1 VILRWIPLSWV
12 WTLWDLV
19 LATAVATIAVQD
31 APHSVAHLVLGLAM
45 AVAIAFRRR
54 APVAVFLVVFA
65 LFVTQLV
72 VEPGPPPAYD
82 IAVAIALVSVVS
94 HAPRRRDWYLAALL
108 TCATWIVLAVTE
120 TMVRNEGSGPAPQIA
135 EYTVLL
141 VMLGGAFL
149 FALAIRLNRE
159 ANVALTD
166 RIAVADREREYLAR
180 LAVADERAV
189 VARELHDIVAHSLAV
204 MVAQADGA
212 SYAID
217 SDTAQAREAMRT
229 VARTGRDALD
239 EMHGIV
245 AVLRRGEPT
254 GADTVDLQPIDR
266 DRLSTVVDR
275 ARAAGLHVELRAD
288 GDLSTLSAASGLT
301 VLRIL
306 QESLTNVLRHAG
318 PGAMVEVRLNVD
330 DRRADLDVRDDG
342 AGAAAPVGAPS
353 NGGGN
358 GLIGMRERVAVHGGE
373 FTAGP
378 RAGRGWQITATIPH
392 GVAR

>member
-1 VILRWIPLSWV
+1 MSWV

-19 LATAVATIAVQD
+19 LATAVATIAVQERT
-31 APHSVAHLVLGLAM
+31 HSVAHLVLGLAM
-45 AVAIAFRRR
+45 AVAIVFRRR

-72 VEPGPPPAYD
+72 VEPGPPVAYD

-108 TCATWIVLAVTE
+108 TCATWIPLAVNE
-120 TMVRNEGSGPAPQIA
+120 TMVRYEGSGPSPSIA

-159 ANVALTD
+159 ANVALAD

-189 VARELHDIVAHSLAV
+189 IARELHDIVAHSLAV

-212 SYAID
+212 SYAVD

-229 VARTGRDALD
+229 VARTGRDAID

-254 GADTVDLQPIDR
+254 GADTMDLQPVDL
-266 DRLSTVVDR
+266 DRLTTVVDR
-275 ARAAGLHVELRAD
+275 ARAAGLHVDLQTD
-288 GDLSTLSAASGLT
+288 GDLSALSAAGGLT

-318 PGAMVEVRLNVD
+318 SDATVEVRLSVD
-330 DRRADLDVRDDG
+330 GSRAALDVRDDG
-342 AGAAAPVGAPS
+342 GGTAAPVGTSS

-358 GLIGMRERVAVHGGE
+358 GLIGMRERVSVHGGE

-378 RAGRGWQITATIPH
+378 RAGRGWRITATIPH

>member
-1 VILRWIPLSWV
+1 MILRWIPLSWV

-19 LATAVATIAVQD
+19 LATAVATVAVQERTD
-31 APHSVAHLVLGLAM
+31 SVAHLVLGLAM
-45 AVAIAFRRR
+45 AVAIVFRRR
-54 APVAVFLVVFA
+54 APMAVFLVVCA

-72 VEPGPPPAYD
+72 VEPGPLVPYD
-82 IAVAIALVSVVS
+82 IAVVIALVSVVS
-94 HAPRRRDWYLAALL
+94 HAPRRRDWYLAAVL
-108 TCATWIVLAVTE
+108 TCAGWIAFTVYE
-120 TMVRNEGSGPAPQIA
+120 TIVRYEGSGASSSIA

-159 ANVALTD
+159 TNAALTD

-189 VARELHDIVAHSLAV
+189 IARELHDIVAHSLAV
-204 MVAQADGA
+204 MVVQAEGA

-217 SDTAQAREAMRT
+217 SDTDQARGAMRT
-229 VARTGRDALD
+229 VARTGRDALE

-254 GADTVDLQPIDR
+254 GADTVDLRPIDLN
-266 DRLSTVVDR
+266 RLSAVVER
-275 ARAAGLHVELRAD
+275 ARAAGLHVELEAD

-318 PGAMVEVRLNVD
+318 PGALVEVRLNVD
-330 DRRADLDVRDDG
+330 DRRAALDVRDDG
-342 AGAAAPVGAPS
+342 AGAAAPVGAPG

-358 GLIGMRERVAVHGGE
+358 GLVGMRERVAVHGGE